1 VNIAETMW
9 KICEERDAL
18 RLERDELKQERDD
31 LRAELCSVLGTCTAV
46 VNDVRAESAA
56 ILAAFDDWG
65 VWQFLDTTSS
75 DMCGMPIDRQ
85 MEHMTSERMR
95 QLWVKR
101 HPEFFK
107 KGGE

>member
-1 VNIAETMW
+1 MW
-9 KICEERDAL
+9 AICEERDAL
-18 RLERDELKQERDD
+18 RKQ
-31 LRAELCSVLGTCTAV
+31 V
-46 VNDVRAESAA
+46 VESAA
-56 ILAAFDDWG
+56 ILGAFDDWG

>member
-1 VNIAETMW
+1 MNIAETMW

-18 RLERDELKQERDD
+18 RKQV
-31 LRAELCSVLGTCTAV
+31 AELQVTVTWWSGECGRMR
-46 VNDVRAESAA
+46 DESAA

-65 VWQFLDTTSS
+65 VWQFMDTTSS

-85 MEHMTSERMR
+85 MEHATSERMR

-107 KGGE
+107 KGDLR